1 MRKHERLIDIFSLLG
16 LALFGGGVY
25 LALGAAATLMFVGG
39 VLLAFALVLAVAGA
53 LGNRQEPQP

>member
-1 MRKHERLIDIFSLLG
+1 MRKHERLIDIFVLVG

-53 LGNRQEPQP
+53 LGNRQEAQP

>member
-1 MRKHERLIDIFSLLG
+1 MRKHERLIDLFVLLG

-39 VLLAFALVLAVAGA
+39 AMLAFALVLAVASARGSKQ
-53 LGNRQEPQP
+53 GIQP